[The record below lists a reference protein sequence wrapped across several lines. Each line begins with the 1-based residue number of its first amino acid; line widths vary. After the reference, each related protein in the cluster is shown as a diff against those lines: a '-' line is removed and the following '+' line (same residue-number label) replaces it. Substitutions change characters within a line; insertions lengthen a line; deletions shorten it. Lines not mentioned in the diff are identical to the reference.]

1 MMNTLMRTFDKSTF
15 QTAQKDLFSIITK
28 FINNEDLKKLL
39 FYSSKDALGKPDL
52 TEEQTFGLIHKNIR
66 VIPQL
71 DVEEEVNSYVIVT
84 FDNFATNANNPE
96 FRDNII
102 TFDII
107 CHMDTWVMENYQLRP
122 YMIMG
127 QIDGMLDRQKLN
139 GIGRVEFIS
148 ANQLLLSGEL
158 AGYTLMYR
166 VINDV

>member
-1 MMNTLMRTFDKSTF
+1 MMNAFNRALEGSTF
-15 QTAQKDLFSIITK
+15 KTAQKDLFSIVTK

-39 FYSSKDALGKPDL
+39 FYSSKDALEKKEL
-52 TEEQTFGLIHKNIR
+52 TEEETFGLLHKNIR

-71 DVEEEVNSYVIVT
+71 SIEEEINSYIIIS
-84 FDNFATNANNPE
+84 FDNFTTNANNPE

-107 CHMDTWVMENYQLRP
+107 CHMDHWVMENYQLRP

-127 QIDGMLDRQKLN
+127 QIDGMLNGQKLN
-139 GIGRVEFIS
+139 GIGRVDFIS